1 MAICTIHMLYHVTMT
16 DLYKL
21 ACESGYGGR
30 LLKLFLKHD
39 YLSFACVLLFYS
51 GTGNMIELN
60 GNLFATNRNC
70 SHKPNLMKNWTII
83 SITR

>member
-39 YLSFACVLLFYS
+39 YL
-51 GTGNMIELN
+51 
-60 GNLFATNRNC
+60 
-70 SHKPNLMKNWTII
+70 
-83 SITR
+83 